1 MVDIDKQW
9 IIEFNIFN
17 HFIDIFRIPFLNQ
30 GYPINSLLIVVL
42 FTTIMFFY
50 HFCFF
55 VNLKKLIFGCNLT
68 LIEIKNLVIN
78 YPVYSNLKRSFK
90 RKIIDFALAG
100 NITNKDNT
108 TYVNA
113 VNDISFTVNKGDKIG
128 LIGSNGSGKTSLL
141 RAIMGIYEPFS
152 GHVICK
158 ETTTSLIDIEL
169 GIDED
174 ATGYENIFTS
184 LILNI
189 SKKNKR
195 NFTRN

>member
-1 MVDIDKQW
+1 M
-9 IIEFNIFN
+9 
-17 HFIDIFRIPFLNQ
+17 
-30 GYPINSLLIVVL
+30 
-42 FTTIMFFY
+42 
-50 HFCFF
+50 
-55 VNLKKLIFGCNLT
+55 T

-113 VNDISFTVNKGDKIG
+113 VNDISFTVSKGDKIG

-152 GHVICK
+152 GHVIC
-158 ETTTSLIDIEL
+158 
-169 GIDED
+169 
-174 ATGYENIFTS
+174 F
-184 LILNI
+184 
-189 SKKNKR
+189 
-195 NFTRN
+195 